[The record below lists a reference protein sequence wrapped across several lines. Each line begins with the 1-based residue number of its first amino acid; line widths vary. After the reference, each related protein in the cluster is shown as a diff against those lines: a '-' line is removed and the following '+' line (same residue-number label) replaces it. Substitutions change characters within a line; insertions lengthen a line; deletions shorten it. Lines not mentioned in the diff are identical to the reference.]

1 MGARILRQ
9 LRGGVGARMESGTR
23 QVGPR
28 GPWQRVGTLLEALEG
43 VRAPG
48 TGPEAPSV
56 AEGQREP
63 EDTDFSGRT
72 GTLWGAGGQREGL

>member
-1 MGARILRQ
+1 
-9 LRGGVGARMESGTR
+9 MESGTR

-28 GPWQRVGTLLEALEG
+28 RPWQRAGTLLEALEG

-63 EDTDFSGRT
+63 QEDTDFSGRT
-72 GTLWGAGGQREGL
+72 GTLWGAGRQREGL